1 MADGMHKGDTHQGK
15 VAVITGGGRGFGKA
29 FGTALAA
36 RGAHVVLAD
45 IDGAAAEAAA
55 AEITGKGGNASAA
68 ACDVAD
74 EAAVAAV
81 FGQVAERHGGIDILV
96 NNAGLHSAAY
106 NKPSAEIGIAGLRRL
121 FDVNVI
127 GVYICSLAAR
137 PAMSGRPGAA
147 WTPRRRPGAAIV
159 NISSSAAYANRA
171 AYGVSKLAV
180 RGATAQLAREFAAD
194 GIRVNAIAPGLIF
207 TDTIRAEL
215 ARDEVARVMGQQI
228 LPREGEEQDIV
239 DALLFLVSPAASF
252 VTGETLRVTGG
263 FALSVLT
270 STVLLPALRGRN
282 SSCEMP

>member
-1 MADGMHKGDTHQGK
+1 MLMTHEVHRGK

-45 IDGAAAEAAA
+45 IDGAAAATAA
-55 AEITGKGGNASAA
+55 AEITDLGGRASGI
-68 ACDVAD
+68 ACDVTD
-74 EAAVAAV
+74 ESGVAAMAD
-81 FGQVAERHGGIDILV
+81 GVAAEHGGIDILV

-147 WTPRRRPGAAIV
+147 VV

-215 ARDEVARVMGQQI
+215 AGEVVARVMGQQV
-228 LPREGEEQDIV
+228 LKREGEERDIV
-239 DALLFLVSPAASF
+239 DALLFLVSPESSF
-252 VTGETLRVTGG
+252 ITGETLRVTGG
-263 FALSVLT
+263 FALSV
-270 STVLLPALRGRN
+270 
-282 SSCEMP
+282 

>member
-1 MADGMHKGDTHQGK
+1 MRMADQTHQNK
-15 VAVITGGGRGFGKA
+15 VALITGGGRGFGKA
-29 FGTALAA
+29 FGTALAE

-45 IDGAAAEAAA
+45 IDGVAATAAA
-55 AEITGKGGNASAA
+55 AEISANGGRASAA
-68 ACDVAD
+68 SCDVAD
-74 EAAVAAV
+74 EGAVAAMLDE
-81 FGQVAERHGGIDILV
+81 VAGKQGGLDILV

-106 NKPSAEIGIAGLRRL
+106 NKPSAEIGVAGLRRL
-121 FDVNVI
+121 FDVNVM

-137 PAMSGRPGAA
+137 PAMSGRV
-147 WTPRRRPGAAIV
+147 GAAIV

-180 RGATAQLAREFAAD
+180 RGATVQLAREFAAD

-215 ARDEVARVMGQQI
+215 ARDEVTRVMGQQI
-228 LPREGEEQDIV
+228 LPREGDEQDIV

-263 FALSVLT
+263 FALSV
-270 STVLLPALRGRN
+270 
-282 SSCEMP
+282 

>member
-1 MADGMHKGDTHQGK
+1 MTEDVHQGK

-45 IDGAAAEAAA
+45 IGAA
-55 AEITGKGGNASAA
+55 
-68 ACDVAD
+68 AD

-81 FGQVAERHGGIDILV
+81 FGEVAERHGGIDILV

-106 NKPSAEIGIAGLRRL
+106 NKPSAEIGVAGLRRL
-121 FDVNVI
+121 FDVNVM

-137 PAMSGRPGAA
+137 PAMSGRE
-147 WTPRRRPGAAIV
+147 GAAIV
-159 NISSSAAYANRA
+159 NISSSAAYANRS

-180 RGATAQLAREFAAD
+180 RGATTQLAREFAAD

-215 ARDEVARVMGQQI
+215 ARDEVTRVMGQQI
-228 LPREGEEQDIV
+228 LQREGEERDIV
-239 DALLFLVSPAASF
+239 DALLFLVSPASSF
-252 VTGETLRVTGG
+252 ITGETLRVTGG
-263 FALSVLT
+263 FALSVLMNCR
-270 STVLLPALRGRN
+270 SLGRN
-282 SSCEMP
+282 SL

>member
-1 MADGMHKGDTHQGK
+1 MSEEIHQGK

-29 FGTALAA
+29 FGAALAA

-45 IDGAAAEAAA
+45 IDGAAAADAA
-55 AEITGKGGNASAA
+55 AEIAGKGGSADA
-68 ACDVAD
+68 AECDVAD
-74 EAAVAAV
+74 EASVAAV
-81 FGQVAERHGGIDILV
+81 IDAVTTRHGGIDVLV
-96 NNAGLHSAAY
+96 NNAGLPSAAY

-127 GVYICSLAAR
+127 GTYICSLAAR
-137 PAMSGRPGAA
+137 PAMSGRA
-147 WTPRRRPGAAIV
+147 GAAIV

-180 RGATAQLAREFAAD
+180 RGVTVQLAREFAAD

-215 ARDEVARVMGQQI
+215 PKDEAARVMGQQV
-228 LPREGEEQDIV
+228 LPREGEERDIV

-263 FALSVLT
+263 FAL
-270 STVLLPALRGRN
+270 TV
-282 SSCEMP
+282 

>member
-1 MADGMHKGDTHQGK
+1 MTEQVHRDK
-15 VAVITGGGRGFGKA
+15 VAVITGGGRGFGHA

-55 AEITGKGGNASAA
+55 AEIVAKGGRASGA

-74 EAAVAAV
+74 EAAVEAV
-81 FGQVAERHGGIDILV
+81 FGDVADRHGGIDILV

-106 NKPSAEIGIAGLRRL
+106 NKPSAEIGITGLRRL
-121 FDVNVI
+121 FDVNVM

-137 PAMSGRPGAA
+137 PAMSGRS
-147 WTPRRRPGAAIV
+147 GAAIV

-171 AYGVSKLAV
+171 
-180 RGATAQLAREFAAD
+180 AQLAREFAAD

-215 ARDEVARVMGQQI
+215 PRDEVARVMGQQI
-228 LPREGEEQDIV
+228 LPREGEERDIV

-252 VTGETLRVTGG
+252 VTGETLRVSGG
-263 FALSVLT
+263 FALSVLSSAPT
-270 STVLLPALRGRN
+270 GRN
-282 SSCEMP
+282 SSCETP